1 MNTLNTSDTSRLS
14 ILWLM
19 RGGERDP
26 DNYNEEITHSFMAD
40 LGGNQNVR
48 QTY

>member
-1 MNTLNTSDTSRLS
+1 MNTLNTSSETEHFMVDEG
-14 ILWLM
+14 W
-19 RGGERDP
+19 GERP
-26 DNYNEEITHSFMAD
+26 NNYNEEITHSFMAD